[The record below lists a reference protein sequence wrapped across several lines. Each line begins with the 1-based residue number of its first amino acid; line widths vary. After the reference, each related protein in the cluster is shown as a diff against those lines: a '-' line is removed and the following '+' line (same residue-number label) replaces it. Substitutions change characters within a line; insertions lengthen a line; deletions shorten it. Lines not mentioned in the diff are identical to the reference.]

1 MTRDEIDDLIEYL
14 EKNYY
19 VKCKSY
25 QAKDEFEVDEIR
37 VLPLIPIC
45 FRGQNI
51 RKTRILIELDK
62 LDLIRF

>member
-14 EKNYY
+14 EKNYH